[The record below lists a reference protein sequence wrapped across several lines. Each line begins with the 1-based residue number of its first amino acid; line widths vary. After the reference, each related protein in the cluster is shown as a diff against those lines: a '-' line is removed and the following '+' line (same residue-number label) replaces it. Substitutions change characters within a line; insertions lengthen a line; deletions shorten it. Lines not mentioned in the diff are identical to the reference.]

1 MAENISE
8 NDIDLYDPLNTH
20 YNEPDDNENED
31 IENEEGPDKKDNG
44 ITIKVTFF
52 LEQFIDSSIFSTFSR
67 Q

>member
-1 MAENISE
+1 MAEYIPE

-31 IENEEGPDKKDNG
+31 IENEEDKKDNG
-44 ITIKVTFF
+44 ITIRVAFF
-52 LEQFIDSSIFSTFSR
+52 LEQLIDSSIFSTFSR